1 MTSIA
6 LGHHS
11 NRRRATPIMMPSKYI
26 AKNMKAAADV
36 AVVAGVVAA
45 GARKEDRRLIVRMS
59 APAAAQ
65 LT

>member
-1 MTSIA
+1 
-6 LGHHS
+6 
-11 NRRRATPIMMPSKYI
+11 
-26 AKNMKAAADV
+26 MKAAADV